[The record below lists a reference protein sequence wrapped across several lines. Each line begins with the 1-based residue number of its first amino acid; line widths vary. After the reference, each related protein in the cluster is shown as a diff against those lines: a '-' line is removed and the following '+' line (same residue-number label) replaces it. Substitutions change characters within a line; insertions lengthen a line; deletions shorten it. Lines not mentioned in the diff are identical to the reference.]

1 MTLRDVWEAME
12 AAKASMASLMPNAR
26 GQDSR
31 KTVLSTNVNYVVSIS
46 LPLHS

>member
-12 AAKASMASLMPNAR
+12 AAKASLMPNAR